1 MKFRQSCLYLNAVV
15 FNENEPFHIMLYYIY
30 NNKKMLRILKYML
43 DK

>member
-1 MKFRQSCLYLNAVV
+1 MKFRESFLHLKAVV
-15 FNENEPFHIMLYYIY
+15 FNENKPFHIMLYYFY